1 MGQCALSGKKVQFG
15 NNVSHS
21 KRRTRR
27 KFDPNIQKVTLV
39 SDVLGCDIALSV
51 STRALRTVQK
61 HGGLDPFLLKMTAAK
76 LAPEGQ
82 RLQRLVKKAMAGKP
96 RVQAAEAG

>member
-1 MGQCALSGKKVQFG
+1 MGQCALTGKKVQFG

-27 KFDPNIQKVTLV
+27 TFQPNIQRV
-39 SDVLGCDIALSV
+39 SLSSDLLGCDVALQI

-61 HGGLDPFLLKMTAAK
+61 KGGLDAFLLKTADK
-76 LAPEGQ
+76 DLAEEGLRLKRRVLK
-82 RLQRLVKKAMAGKP
+82 RLQN
-96 RVQAAEAG
+96 

>member
-27 KFDPNIQKVTLV
+27 TFLPNIQKVTFT
-39 SDVLGCDIALSV
+39 SAALGCDVSLNVSV
-51 STRALRTVQK
+51 RTLRTVYK
-61 HGGLDPFLLKMTAAK
+61 KGGLDAF
-76 LAPEGQ
+76 
-82 RLQRLVKKAMAGKP
+82 LVKTADKDLGEEGLRLKR
-96 RVQAAEAG
+96 RVKKRLRT

>member
-1 MGQCALSGKKVQFG
+1 MAQCALTGRKVQFG

-61 HGGLDPFLLKMTAAK
+61 QGGLDAYFLMGSDAGLAEEGLRLKRRVAK
-76 LAPEGQ
+76 KLNTS
-82 RLQRLVKKAMAGKP
+82 K
-96 RVQAAEAG
+96 

>member
-1 MGQCALSGKKVQFG
+1 MGQCALTGKKVQFG

-27 KFDPNIQKVTLV
+27 QFHPNIQSV
-39 SDVLGCDIALSV
+39 SLDSQVLGREVSLKI

-61 HGGLDPFLLKMTAAK
+61 KGGLDAFLLSTPDAA
-76 LAPEGQ
+76 LAEEGL
-82 RLQRLVKKAMAGKP
+82 RLKRQVKKSLSGS
-96 RVQAAEAG
+96 

>member
-1 MGQCALSGKKVQFG
+1 MSQCALTGKKVMFG

-27 KFDPNIQKVTLV
+27 TFQPNVQKVSLT
-39 SDVLGCDIALSV
+39 SDLLGCDVSLQI

-61 HGGLDPFLLKMTAAK
+61 KGGLDSFLMKTADKDLAEEGLRLKRRVLK
-76 LAPEGQ
+76 
-82 RLQRLVKKAMAGKP
+82 RLKN
-96 RVQAAEAG
+96 

>member
-1 MGQCALSGKKVQFG
+1 MAQCALTGKKVQFG

-27 KFDPNIQKVTLV
+27 KFEPNIQKVTLV

-51 STRALRTVQK
+51 STRTLRTVQK
-61 HGGLDPFLLKMTAAK
+61 QGGLDAYLMKTSDSGLAEEGLRLKRRVAK
-76 LAPEGQ
+76 KLNTS
-82 RLQRLVKKAMAGKP
+82 K
-96 RVQAAEAG
+96 